1 MRFQS
6 KFFLLFLDYI
16 YFFPLKKKDSV
27 LNQIKYYILEIL
39 PGSEIILF
47 GSRARNENLRDSD
60 FDLLIV
66 VDKQFDSLEK
76 LKFQALIR
84 KQLAVKNIL
93 ADIIIQSKSDIEIK
107 KNLPGHI
114 VRSAIQEGVH
124 V

>member
-1 MRFQS
+1 
-6 KFFLLFLDYI
+6 
-16 YFFPLKKKDSV
+16 LKTEDSI
-27 LNQIKYYILEIL
+27 LNQIKYSVLEIL

-47 GSRARNENLRDSD
+47 GSRARNENLIDSD
-60 FDLLIV
+60 YDILIV

-93 ADIIIQSKSDIEIK
+93 ADIIIHSKSDIEVK
-107 KNLPGHI
+107 KNLPGQI
-114 VRSAIQEGVH
+114 VRSAMQEGVH

>member
-1 MRFQS
+1 M
-6 KFFLLFLDYI
+6 
-16 YFFPLKKKDSV
+16 KDSI
-27 LNQIKYYILEIL
+27 LNQIKYSILEIL

-47 GSRARNENLRDSD
+47 GSRARNENLIDSD
-60 FDLLIV
+60 YDILIV
-66 VDKQFDSLEK
+66 VDKQFDNLEK

-84 KQLAVKNIL
+84 KQFAIKNIL
-93 ADIIIQSKSDIEIK
+93 ADIIIQSKSDIEVK

>member
-1 MRFQS
+1 
-6 KFFLLFLDYI
+6 
-16 YFFPLKKKDSV
+16 LKKKDSV

-47 GSRARNENLRDSD
+47 GSRARNENLIDSD
-60 FDLLIV
+60 YDIMIV
-66 VDKQFDSLEK
+66 VDKQFDTQEK

-93 ADIIIQSKSDIEIK
+93 ADIIIQSKSDIEVK

-114 VRSAIQEGVH
+114 VRSAMQEGVH